1 MTHSAARSSRTS
13 SDQPPF
19 PSRSWG
25 NAGRSGRH
33 WALALA
39 GVLGA
44 SSVTLEASACGGFF
58 CSAAQPVN
66 QAAERIVFAKN
77 SDGTVTQIVQILYEG
92 PSERFSWVLPVVGT
106 PEIDIS
112 SDQAFAALQQA
123 TNPQYQLRRTFEES
137 CFGGGAGGSATG
149 GLLLDGGGAPSDGPE
164 VRVLAAGTVGPF
176 DYEVLSVR
184 AGSADAADVAAEW
197 LEDNGYDLAPQTRD
211 VLGPYLAAGMN
222 LVAFRLTK
230 GATTGSIRPVT
241 LTYES
246 KRPAIPIRPTAVAAN
261 DDMGVLV
268 WVLGESRA
276 VPKNYFSLEL
286 NEALIDW
293 FNPGASYDRVVT
305 AAADEAGGQG
315 FVTEF
320 AGPASPLA
328 STILPL
334 GLRQT
339 RSNLGL
345 ENDAGRLVLDAAQ
358 VFGPFD
364 GFTDVLRRHVT
375 LREGWTPEDFV
386 SCPACYEEGWSSLED
401 APWLSG
407 QQPAPIGQ
415 DDPVYDTSK
424 AAFLTDFDELVFE
437 PLSRTADLFRAHPT
451 VTRLYTTMSANEM
464 TKDPEFDFNPDLEDV
479 SNVHQADQLQ
489 RCDGTWTITLP
500 NGIEVDGE
508 GFTWPYALGA
518 PDSVGLPV
526 NARILQLG
534 TSGPGDVVLD
544 NTQLIQSQLQG
555 ASSGTSGG
563 RNSGDGGGCACA
575 TTLGGA
581 GGLGSLWALP
591 ALVGAIGLR
600 RRRR

>member
-1 MTHSAARSSRTS
+1 V
-13 SDQPPF
+13 
-19 PSRSWG
+19 WG
-25 NAGRSGRH
+25 
-33 WALALA
+33 LALA
-39 GVLGA
+39 GALVA
-44 SSVTLEASACGGFF
+44 SSVSREASACGGFF

-77 SDGTVTQIVQILYEG
+77 PDGTVTQIVQILYEG

-106 PEIDIS
+106 PELDIS
-112 SDQAFAALQQA
+112 SDQAFTALQQA
-123 TNPQYQLRRTFEES
+123 TNPQYQLQRTFEENCS
-137 CFGGGAGGSATG
+137 GGAGGASTG
-149 GLLLDGGGAPSDGPE
+149 GATAVDGGAPNGPE

-184 AGSADAADVAAEW
+184 AGSANAADVAAEW
-197 LEDNGYDLAPQTRD
+197 LEDNGYDLAPQTRE

-230 GATTGSIRPVT
+230 GANTGSIRPVT

-268 WVLGESRA
+268 WVLGDSRA

-293 FNPGASYDRVVT
+293 FNPGGNYDAVVT

-320 AGPASPLA
+320 AGPAGSLA
-328 STILPL
+328 ATILPL
-334 GLRQT
+334 GLRQA

-345 ENDAGRLVLDAAQ
+345 QNDPGRLVLDAAQ
-358 VFGPFD
+358 VFGPYD

-375 LREGWTPEDFV
+375 LREGWTAEDFV
-386 SCPACYEEGWSSLED
+386 SCPGCYEEGWATLED

-407 QQPAPIGQ
+407 QGSTPIGQ
-415 DDPVYDTSK
+415 DDPIFDTMK
-424 AAFLTDFDELVFE
+424 AGFLADFDELVFN
-437 PLSRTADLFRAHPT
+437 PLSRTADLFRAHAT
-451 VTRLYTTMSANEM
+451 VTRLYTTMSASEM

-479 SNVHQADQLQ
+479 SNVHVAEQLQ

-500 NGIEVDGE
+500 NGIEVDGQ

-518 PDSVGLPV
+518 PDALGLPV
-526 NARILQLG
+526 NARVLQLG

-544 NTQLIQSQLQG
+544 NTSVIRSQLQG
-555 ASSGTSGG
+555 ASSGTSGENAS
-563 RNSGDGGGCACA
+563 RSDGGCACA
-575 TTLGGA
+575 TALGG
-581 GGLGSLWALP
+581 GGSFGALWSLP
-591 ALVGAIGLR
+591 VLVGAAGWR
-600 RRRR
+600 RRRRP